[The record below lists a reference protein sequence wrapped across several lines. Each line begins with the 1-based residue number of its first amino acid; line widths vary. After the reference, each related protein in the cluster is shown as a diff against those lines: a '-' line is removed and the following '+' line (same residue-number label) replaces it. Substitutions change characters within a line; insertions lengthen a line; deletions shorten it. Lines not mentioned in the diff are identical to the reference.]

1 MDIRN
6 CVNCGNMFQ
15 YVGNRLCPKCVK
27 MLDDQLQQVKAYLD
41 ENKGATVMQVS
52 EECDVPVRQIK
63 RWIKEER
70 LMFAPGV
77 DTGLVCSQC
86 GMPIE
91 SGRMCKK
98 CAEQLKGGF
107 DASIN
112 KNRPAPQEPKPRS
125 GGADSSLHLS
135 KYK

>member
-15 YVGNRLCPKCVK
+15 YVGNRLCPNCIKK
-27 MLDDQLQQVKAYLD
+27 LDDDLQKVKAFID
-41 ENKGATVMQVS
+41 ENKGATVAKVS
-52 EECDVPVRQIK
+52 EECDVSVKQIR

-86 GMPIE
+86 GIPIE
-91 SGRMCKK
+91 SGTVCKNCK
-98 CAEQLKGGF
+98 AQLAGGF
-107 DASIN
+107 EASLH
-112 KNRPAPQEPKPRS
+112 KNDSKPADRKPARTT
-125 GGADSSLHLS
+125 DSSLHLS

>member
-15 YVGNRLCPKCVK
+15 YVGNKLCPNCVK
-27 MLDDQLQQVKAYLD
+27 KLDDDLQRVKQFIE
-41 ENKGATVMQVS
+41 ENKGATVAQVS
-52 EECDVPVRQIK
+52 EQCEVSVKQIR

-77 DTGLVCSQC
+77 DTGLVCTQC

-91 SGRMCKK
+91 SGSICKNCK
-98 CAEQLKGGF
+98 AQLAEGLQS
-107 DASIN
+107 SIN
-112 KNRPAPQEPKPRS
+112 KSMPKPEPSKPSRTS
-125 GGADSSLHLS
+125 DSSLHLS